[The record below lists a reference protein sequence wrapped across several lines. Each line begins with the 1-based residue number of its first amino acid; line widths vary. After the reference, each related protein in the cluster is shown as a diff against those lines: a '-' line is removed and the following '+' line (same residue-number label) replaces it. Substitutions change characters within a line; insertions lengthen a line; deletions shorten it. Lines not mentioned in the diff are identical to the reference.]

1 MLCPTAEDLGPIS
14 GQSCFGICRKWA
26 HLAIWGPLH
35 MSAIVSNLIAH
46 LPGPRPVQFAQLGA
60 YWEGHAV

>member
-14 GQSCFGICRKWA
+14 GQSCLGTCGKWA
-26 HLAIWGPLH
+26 NLAIWGPLH
-35 MSAIVSNLIAH
+35 MSVISFKSDSSSAWTAPSAVCPA
-46 LPGPRPVQFAQLGA
+46 GA